1 MSTFAEDL
9 TPKTLEQTP
18 PDVAQMLMKNER
30 LLFSV
35 RKHIFGIVLL
45 YLQVLAAVLT
55 IVIIGYLSGPVIF
68 DSLSD
73 SAYRLMLAGVIMA
86 VALLAI
92 ILLIATYVYRLSF
105 LVVTDKNLIQ
115 VTQGGLFT
123 RHVARFTM
131 ADVEDVTANQKGIF
145 ATLLNYGTLT
155 VQTAGTQDNF
165 NFTYCPDPNRYAK
178 EIIAASHLKQDS
190 A

>member
-1 MSTFAEDL
+1 VSTFAEDL
-9 TPKTLEQTP
+9 TPKPLSQTP
-18 PDVAQMLMKNER
+18 PDVARMLLHGEH

-35 RKHIFGIVLL
+35 RKHIFGVVIIYLWVLGIVASLL
-45 YLQVLAAVLT
+45 V
-55 IVIIGYLSGPVIF
+55 IGYLSGPTVVGTV
-68 DSLSD
+68 SD
-73 SAYRLMLAGVIMA
+73 GTYRLILAGFVVA
-86 VALLAI
+86 VALMAI
-92 ILLIATYVYRLSF
+92 ILLVATYVYRLSF

-115 VTQGGLFT
+115 VTQHGLFT

-131 ADVEDVTANQKGIF
+131 EDVEDVTANQRGIF

-178 EIIAASHLKQDS
+178 EIIAASHSKQDS

>member
-9 TPKTLEQTP
+9 TPKPLSETP
-18 PDVAQMLMKNER
+18 PHVAQMLMQGEH
-30 LLFSV
+30 LLFSI
-35 RKHIFGIVLL
+35 RKHIFGIVIIYFWVFGIVSALL
-45 YLQVLAAVLT
+45 V
-55 IVIIGYLSGPVIF
+55 IGYLSGPTVF
-68 DSLSD
+68 ETVSD
-73 SAYRLMLAGVIMA
+73 STYRLLMAGTIMA
-86 VALLAI
+86 VALMAI
-92 ILLIATYVYRLSF
+92 ILLIATYVYRLSY

-155 VQTAGTQDNF
+155 VQTAGAQDNF

-178 EIIAASHLKQDS
+178 EIIAASHVKQDS